1 MSEKHHARVFNVF
14 DWVGGNDNVAVAGQ
28 RQRGRDLCA
37 RWGHRRAPSPLARS
51 AYWATKLLP
60 HARCRRSAKCPGP
73 VLLVTSRPLSRRR
86 LLLRPLLAIRIL
98 CAVLRILP
106 AVGLVRHRPSLVV
119 VIAACFGPAANL
131 ADSPRFGRESA
142 LQVSSAFNTTT
153 QSHKTSA
160 PSYPQG
166 GP

>member
-1 MSEKHHARVFNVF
+1 MV
-14 DWVGGNDNVAVAGQ
+14 
-28 RQRGRDLCA
+28 
-37 RWGHRRAPSPLARS
+37 RAT
-51 AYWATKLLP
+51 YWATKLLP
-60 HARCRRSAKCPGP
+60 YARCRRSAKCPGP

-119 VIAACFGPAANL
+119 VIAVPCFGPPAN
-131 ADSPRFGRESA
+131 ATDSPRFGRESA

-153 QSHKTSA
+153 QSHKTSLQVIHRTA
-160 PSYPQG
+160 LKIRRLRKWLRCFVVTHSIPHRIAANVHREDDVMNEQRA
-166 GP
+166 